1 MNITKEII
9 KGWIKNVKN
18 TIVKPKKEEVIE
30 EEKEDKEVIMNQTHG
45 EDEITQEQKI
55 VAESIAQMCIKWG
68 QDILAD
74 QIRIDYG
81 MKNVNRFDLKNS
93 IFYQF
98 AKKNNIHVSQ
108 QGWIR
113 EGEDMYPIV
122 NVNHDIR
129 DLDKFITDVLTN
141 DKKLSDR

>member
-45 EDEITQEQKI
+45 EGEITHEQKI
-55 VAESIAQMCIKWG
+55 VAESIAQMCLKWG
-68 QDILAD
+68 QDLLAD

-81 MKNVNRFDLKNS
+81 MKNVNRFDLNNS
-93 IFYQF
+93 VFYQF

-113 EGEDMYPIV
+113 EGEDMYPII